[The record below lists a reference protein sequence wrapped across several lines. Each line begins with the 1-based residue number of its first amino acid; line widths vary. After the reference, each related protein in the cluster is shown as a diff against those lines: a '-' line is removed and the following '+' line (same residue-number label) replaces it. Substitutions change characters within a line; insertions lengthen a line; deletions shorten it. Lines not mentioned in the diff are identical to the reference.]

1 MSEENKRQDLEVID
15 LPSALERI
23 GGDESFLREL
33 INIYVEEFQAKFAE
47 LKEAVA
53 RADFPTI
60 QALGHS
66 LKGSSANLSLFD
78 LQKIAHSLEIAGQE
92 KDAVSSRQNLE
103 NLEAAFQRLLAQ
115 LKNFPWWSPPT

>member
-1 MSEENKRQDLEVID
+1 MEENKTKDSVVID

-33 INIYVEEFQAKFAE
+33 INIYLEEFQAKYAE

-53 RADFPTI
+53 KADFATI

-66 LKGSSANLSLFD
+66 LKGSSANLSLVE
-78 LQKIAHSLEIAGQE
+78 LQKIAYSLEIAGRE
-92 KDAVSSRQNLE
+92 KNAASSRQNLE
-103 NLEAAFQRLLAQ
+103 KLEAAFQRLMTQ